1 MTGLYYELSG
11 LYQTENCL
19 TILAALDIL
28 KNLGYEICNKDYY
41 TGFSN
46 VCEMTGLMGRW
57 QKLKAILTSSVTQ
70 ATTLM
75 ALKVFASN

>member
-28 KNLGYEICNKDYY
+28 KNLDMKSVIKITIPD
-41 TGFSN
+41 S
-46 VCEMTGLMGRW
+46 LMYAR
-57 QKLKAILTSSVTQ
+57 
-70 ATTLM
+70 
-75 ALKVFASN
+75 

>member
-1 MTGLYYELSG
+1 MDKRKDAISIHNSSFMTGLYYELSG

-57 QKLKAILTSSVTQ
+57 QKLPKLS
-70 ATTLM
+70 
-75 ALKVFASN
+75 